1 MGYRGRA
8 VVSVLTNA
16 LGGVP
21 AASDSLTAFAGP
33 ILPVVFLILLV
44 PRRGSYFLLYPAH
57 EWMADSNRAYWCM
70 PSWNH
75 CTRETSFVFPRF
87 SARTIP
93 RSESAAITLWVFSLD
108 RPASFV
114 MYFCR

>member
-1 MGYRGRA
+1 MNTSNAINLTLGLAGPAQISGLLLTTRWGCRGRV

-44 PRRGSYFLLYPAH
+44 PRRDSYFLLYPAH
-57 EWMADSNRAYWCM
+57 E
-70 PSWNH
+70 
-75 CTRETSFVFPRF
+75 
-87 SARTIP
+87 
-93 RSESAAITLWVFSLD
+93 
-108 RPASFV
+108 
-114 MYFCR
+114 